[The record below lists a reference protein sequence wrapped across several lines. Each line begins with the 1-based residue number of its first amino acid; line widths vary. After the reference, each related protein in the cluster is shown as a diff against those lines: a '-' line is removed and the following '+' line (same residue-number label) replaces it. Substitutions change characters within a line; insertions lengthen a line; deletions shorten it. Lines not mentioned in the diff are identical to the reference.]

1 MGKLNILFYLT
12 KLVLDPLPSE
22 RESLYTELVFRLK
35 CCVSTVDCRPYSRGG
50 YRGGYCPRSPP
61 PPWPLTGVALAP
73 NGRNVP
79 RGKNIENHDICSI
92 ILLKFSFLS

>member
-35 CCVSTVDCRPYSRGG
+35 CCVSTVDPGLSQG
-50 YRGGYCPRSPP
+50 
-61 PPWPLTGVALAP
+61 
-73 NGRNVP
+73 
-79 RGKNIENHDICSI
+79 
-92 ILLKFSFLS
+92 LL